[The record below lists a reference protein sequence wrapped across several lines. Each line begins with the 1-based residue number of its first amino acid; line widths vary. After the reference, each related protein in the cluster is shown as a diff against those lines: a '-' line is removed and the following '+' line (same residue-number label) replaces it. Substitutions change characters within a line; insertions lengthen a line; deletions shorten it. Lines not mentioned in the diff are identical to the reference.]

1 MNQQDRLWKAI
12 LEEFFYEFL
21 EFHYPNFVEK
31 IDRSRNFEFLDKDLP
46 NIIPEAAAI
55 GRKADKVVKVHLKDG
70 TEQWIVV
77 HIEVQGYKDP
87 DFAKRMF
94 IYYYRLWEKFG
105 KPIASLVIYSDKNNQ
120 NRVSKYEVACLN
132 TSLIYNFDTYVIAD
146 YTVEEYDRMNSPIAI
161 VYQVGL
167 MGLQKKLADE
177 ELLTMKVQ
185 LFRKMYEK
193 GYGKEQIR
201 RLTTFIKEYV
211 HFAKDEFLRKFD
223 EETIFVVNKEKNM
236 GIIETVKLI
245 EREKGIEKGMERG
258 MEKGAILMEFLTKFE
273 SKIESIQNLIRVNMP
288 IEDIANA
295 FEYDK
300 LFVQNLSTI
309 FEQHKISVF
318 SKRIATLRK
327 KIKKDYDLPELKTDL
342 AVILLE
348 YKFLEKPIS
357 ETLKLSP
364 KKVKQIKTNLT
375 KK

>member
-21 EFHYPNFVEK
+21 EFHYPDFVDK
-31 IDRSRNFEFLDKDLP
+31 IDRSRGFEFLDKDLP
-46 NIIPEAAAI
+46 NIIPEAAEI
-55 GRKADKVVKVHLKDG
+55 DRKADKVVKVYLKDG
-70 TEQWIVV
+70 TEQWIIV

-105 KPIASLVIYSDKNNQ
+105 KPIASLVIYSDKNSQ
-120 NRVSKYEVACLN
+120 NRVSKYEVTCLN

-161 VYQVGL
+161 IYQVGL
-167 MGLQKKLADE
+167 MGLQRNLADE

-201 RLTTFIKEYV
+201 RLATFIKEYV

-245 EREKGIEKGMERG
+245 EREKGMEKG
-258 MEKGAILMEFLTKFE
+258 MEKGAILMEFLMKFE
-273 SKIESIQNLIRVNMP
+273 SKIESIHNLIRVNMP
-288 IEDIANA
+288 IEDIADA

-300 LFVQNLSTI
+300 LFVQNLNTI
-309 FEQHKISVF
+309 FEQHKISLF

-327 KIKKDYDLPELKTDL
+327 KVKKDYDLPELKTDL

-348 YKFLEKPIS
+348 YKFSEKSIS
-357 ETLKLSP
+357 KTLKLSP